1 MVEGVVGA
9 WRRRL
14 GVCCTSIKHNT
25 SIITPSRLRTRHDA
39 GVLMWSGL
47 FLAAAEKVL
56 PRVLGLARKMV
67 VPDTV
72 S

>member
-1 MVEGVVGA
+1 
-9 WRRRL
+9 
-14 GVCCTSIKHNT
+14 
-25 SIITPSRLRTRHDA
+25 
-39 GVLMWSGL
+39 MWSGL

>member
-14 GVCCTSIKHNT
+14 GVCCTSTEHNT